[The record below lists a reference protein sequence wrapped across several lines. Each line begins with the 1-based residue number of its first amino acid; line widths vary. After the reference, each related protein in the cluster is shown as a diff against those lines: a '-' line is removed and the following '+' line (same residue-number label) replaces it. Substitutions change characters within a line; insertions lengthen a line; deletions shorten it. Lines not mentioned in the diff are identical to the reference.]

1 MDTAI
6 SPADRVSAREDCFC
20 LLKKKS
26 ERPTF
31 HCEGETEAGGG
42 EWGGELRRGD
52 FGERVEEENDERI
65 RQKTRETFSLILKE
79 RKPCFKQEPSF

>member
-31 HCEGETEAGGG
+31 HCEGETEGGG
-42 EWGGELRRGD
+42 VWLRRGD
-52 FGERVEEENDERI
+52 CGERVEEENDERI